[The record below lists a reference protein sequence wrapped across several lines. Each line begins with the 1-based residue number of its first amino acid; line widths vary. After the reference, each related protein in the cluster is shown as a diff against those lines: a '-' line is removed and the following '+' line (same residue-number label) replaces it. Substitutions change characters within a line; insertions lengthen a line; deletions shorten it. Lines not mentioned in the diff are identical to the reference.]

1 MLLAGPV
8 SWRRLVVGR
17 LVALVTG
24 VLVITATALGALAAV
39 ATAIGESLDPA
50 GVGRLTVVCLL
61 FGAALAAIGTILV
74 AWLRRDAAV
83 TVLAVVV
90 GASYLIAYLAPLFAW
105 PDWIT
110 KLSVFWAFGQ
120 PYLEWLTTARF
131 VVLVIL
137 AVPGAVAAVAI
148 AERTPKVA

>member
-8 SWRRLVVGR
+8 SWSRLVGGR

-24 VLVITATALGALAAV
+24 VLVAAALGALAAV
-39 ATAIGESLDPA
+39 ATAIGESLDVA

-61 FGAALAAIGTILV
+61 FGAALAAIGAILV

-105 PDWIT
+105 PD
-110 KLSVFWAFGQ
+110 
-120 PYLEWLTTARF
+120 
-131 VVLVIL
+131 
-137 AVPGAVAAVAI
+137 
-148 AERTPKVA
+148 